1 MPGTPQP
8 TEREARP
15 PPASSG
21 RWVSSRVALSG
32 EGIQQQARV
41 GRGLSSATPVDSD
54 FALNGQRL
62 LAGIGRPWGGGWV
75 SARLLAPRQPSPHL
89 SGSPRRRARPES
101 FQTGQLRLKE
111 AACFS

>member
-8 TEREARP
+8 TEGEAEP

-21 RWVSSRVALSG
+21 RWVSSLVALSG
-32 EGIQQQARV
+32 QGIQKQARV
-41 GRGLSSATPVDSD
+41 GSGLSSATPVDSD

-62 LAGIGRPWGGGWV
+62 LAGINWPRGGGWV
-75 SARLLAPRQPSPHL
+75 SACLLAQRQPSPHL
-89 SGSPRRRARPES
+89 TGSPRRRARPES